1 MVVHGRI
8 LAPALYVGRPGPGA
22 AGSGS
27 AGSSCETAIR
37 RVALDLEW
45 M

>member
-1 MVVHGRI
+1 MVVHGQT
-8 LAPALYVGRPGPGA
+8 LAPALYAGRPGPGA
-22 AGSGS
+22 AGTGS
-27 AGSSCETAIR
+27 AVSSHDTAIR